1 MSAQR
6 GVLALA
12 SLFLALS
19 FGVLPAAASV
29 PRVVLVEDF
38 TATW

>member
-1 MSAQR
+1 MSRIAIR
-6 GVLALA
+6 FATMLALT
-12 SLFLALS
+12 LA
-19 FGVLPAAASV
+19 FAVPAFAGV